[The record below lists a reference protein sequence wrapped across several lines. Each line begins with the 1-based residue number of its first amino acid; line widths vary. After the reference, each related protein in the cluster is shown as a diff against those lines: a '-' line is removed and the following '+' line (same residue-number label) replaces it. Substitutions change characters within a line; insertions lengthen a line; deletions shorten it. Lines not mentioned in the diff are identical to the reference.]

1 MGQIEISVDLNNE
14 ECKVNIKNITEED
27 HGEWK
32 GVVSNTG
39 TTTQDGKTV
48 KTKYLD
54 DFSQN
59 VTVTGNSKR
68 GSFDY
73 QLTYKI
79 KFIIKRHQIFLLS
92 IDN

>member
-1 MGQIEISVDLNNE
+1 MGQIEIRHDSIWRQVKVD
-14 ECKVNIKNITEED
+14 IKNITEED

-32 GVVSNTG
+32 GVVSSEFRL
-39 TTTQDGKTV
+39 TQNGKTV

-54 DFSQN
+54 EFSQN

-73 QLTYKI
+73 QLINKI
-79 KFIIKRHQIFLLS
+79 KLTEDI
-92 IDN
+92 

>member
-1 MGQIEISVDLNNE
+1 MGQIEISVDLNNR

-32 GVVSNTG
+32 GVVSSVGYSSQN
-39 TTTQDGKTV
+39 GKFVIV
-48 KTKYLD
+48 KFLD
-54 DFSQN
+54 EFSQN

-73 QLTYKI
+73 QLTNKI
-79 KFIIKRHQIFLLS
+79 K
-92 IDN
+92 

>member
-1 MGQIEISVDLNNE
+1 MGQIEIRHDSIWRQVKVD
-14 ECKVNIKNITEED
+14 IKNITEED

-54 DFSQN
+54 EFSQN

-73 QLTYKI
+73 QLTNKI
-79 KFIIKRHQIFLLS
+79 KLRHQIFLLS

>member
-1 MGQIEISVDLNNE
+1 MGQIEISVDLNNR

-32 GVVSNTG
+32 GVVSSAG
-39 TTTQDGKTV
+39 LTTQNGKFV
-48 KTKYLD
+48 KLKFLD
-54 DFSQN
+54 EFSQN

-73 QLTYKI
+73 QLTNKI
-79 KFIIKRHQIFLLS
+79 KYQIFLLS